1 MSTPVRRA
9 AVAASAL
16 CFVSVACSTLVGVE
30 PPTEPADDAGSD
42 ATVADTGLPVE
53 ASDAGSDADVA
64 DTGMPVEP
72 VESGADSGVADTG
85 VADTGGP
92 VDSSSPSDG
101 GDASAVT
108 YGALTDPSAW
118 DFFNTPAGSSFTGA
132 AFDGQFVYFPSIST
146 GKVVRYDSRQPFTAS
161 AAWSNFSTSAL
172 TGIANE
178 GFNGATFDGTY
189 VYFVPRSQPPPD
201 GGSNVIS
208 GLAVRFDT
216 RNPDGFSPDAG
227 SGGWSVFDMTTLPST
242 SDSGVPVAGFAGAT
256 FDGHYLYFIP
266 TGGYL
271 VGHSLVRDGLLA
283 RFDPTADASFGD
295 PAHWSVF
302 DTSTTNPAAVGF
314 YGGVYDGRYL
324 YPVPSRTVTNQDNG
338 VAVRFDTTAPFQD
351 AAAWTSF
358 NLGVDLDVS
367 AVGYSTGAF
376 DGRYVYFA
384 PNSTTVAVRYDT
396 QGGFSTAGAWS
407 TYDLFSVIN
416 ATKGDAGS
424 TSSAHFGE
432 SAFDGRYVYFVA
444 NSGPPVLVRYD
455 TQGAFNDVAAWAAI
469 DIATAN
475 LNSSLNANFTSVAS
489 AVFDGQYLYLAPVSG
504 GLCARFKAKSPP
516 AQPSLPAFKGSFF

>member
-9 AVAASAL
+9 AVAASAM

-30 PPTEPADDAGSD
+30 PPLEPAEDGGSD
-42 ATVADTGLPVE
+42 ATLADTGLPVE

-72 VESGADSGVADTG
+72 VESGADADAGVADTG
-85 VADTGGP
+85 ALLDA
-92 VDSSSPSDG
+92 SSPSDG

-108 YGALTDPSAW
+108 YGALNDPSAW
-118 DFFNTPAGSSFTGA
+118 DFFVTPAGSSFTGA

-146 GKVVRYDSRQPFTAS
+146 GKVVRYDSSQPFTAS

-189 VYFVPRSQPPPD
+189 VYFVPRSQPPLD
-201 GGSNVIS
+201 GGSNVMS
-208 GLAVRFDT
+208 GLAVRFDA
-216 RNPDGFSPDAG
+216 RNPNGFAPDAG
-227 SGGWSVFDMTTLPST
+227 SGGWSVFDTTTLPSP

-256 FDGHYLYFIP
+256 FDGQYLYFIP
-266 TGGYL
+266 AGGY
-271 VGHSLVRDGLLA
+271 VAGHQLVRDGLVA
-283 RFDPTADASFGD
+283 RFDTAADASFED
-295 PAHWSVF
+295 PSNWAVF

-314 YGGVYDGRYL
+314 YGGVYDGHYV
-324 YPVPSRTVTNQDNG
+324 YPVPSRNVSNVVNG
-338 VAVRFDTTAPFQD
+338 LAVRFDTSAQFED
-351 AAAWTSF
+351 AAAWTNF
-358 NLGVDLDVS
+358 DLALDLDTN

-384 PNSTTVAVRYDT
+384 PNATTLAVRYDT
-396 QGGFSTAGAWS
+396 QSGTFATPSAWS
-407 TYDLFSVIN
+407 KYNLLSVIDE
-416 ATKGDAGS
+416 ASADAAGS

-432 SAFDGRYVYFVA
+432 SSFDGRYVYFVA

-455 TQGAFNDVAAWAAI
+455 TQGAFDDAAAWSSI
-469 DIATAN
+469 NIATAN
-475 LNSSLNANFTSVAS
+475 LNSTLNTNFTSVAS

-504 GLCARFKAKSPP
+504 ALCARFKTKSIPG
-516 AQPSLPAFKGSFF
+516 QVNLPAFKGSFF